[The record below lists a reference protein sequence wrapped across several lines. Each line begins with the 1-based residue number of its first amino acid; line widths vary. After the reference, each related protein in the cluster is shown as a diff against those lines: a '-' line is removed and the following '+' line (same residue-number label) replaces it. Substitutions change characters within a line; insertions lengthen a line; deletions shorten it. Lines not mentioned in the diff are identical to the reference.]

1 MDNNSR
7 LRVRGEGNAGR
18 RSGPPGDLY
27 VYIRI
32 KEHPE
37 LRREGATIHSDV
49 EVSYLDAILGT
60 SIKVWGWKAGLWWL
74 WWLWC
79 VVHISAAA
87 IPGMMPRCCH
97 MACPRP

>member
-1 MDNNSR
+1 LLPTGVDNNSR

-60 SIKVWGWKAGLWWL
+60 SIKVRGGGAGLLVMGCGGCAVPCGLQW
-74 WWLWC
+74 
-79 VVHISAAA
+79 
-87 IPGMMPRCCH
+87 P
-97 MACPRP
+97 